1 MTNIFIICGAPGS
14 GKTTYVKSIMTE
26 KDIVWDMDYIRR
38 ALCLR
43 DDMGHDLPPLTFNA
57 AMSLRI
63 GFMAYVKKYWVRY
76 DKVYIIT
83 SASPK
88 KAQQIADEFGGTL
101 VVMQTSLDEC
111 VKNIMKDPTR
121 KDTGKQ
127 VDLAKA
133 WYSKA

>member
-43 DDMGHDLPPLTFNA
+43 DDVGHDLPPLTFNA

-76 DKVYIIT
+76 SHVYIIT